1 MAVKIID
8 RRKAPPDF
16 LNRFLP
22 RELDIYFKLKH
33 TNIIRV
39 QEIIQISHRVF
50 IFMELAEGGDLLDYI
65 KVKLYLR
72 LKKRASFCES
82 CLLFFKIVTRCVVK

>member
-50 IFMELAEGGDLLDYI
+50 IFMELAEGGDLLDYK
-65 KVKLYLR
+65 KVKL
-72 LKKRASFCES
+72 
-82 CLLFFKIVTRCVVK
+82 